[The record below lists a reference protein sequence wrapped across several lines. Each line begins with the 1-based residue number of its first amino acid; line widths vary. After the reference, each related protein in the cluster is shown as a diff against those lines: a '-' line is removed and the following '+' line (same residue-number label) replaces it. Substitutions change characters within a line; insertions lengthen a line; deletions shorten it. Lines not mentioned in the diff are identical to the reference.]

1 MAANLR
7 PKSKLSQPKMWANA
21 ETVPAKTAIVPNAA
35 SEMAIVAVA
44 AEADVVVIAM
54 NAAKRAA
61 QNAQTKPSATTTPK
75 REHHA
80 KTVATVATI
89 VLANVVRE
97 ANVAIAEKMR
107 MATTPQRMPKM
118 SAPRAWR
125 QTRLSN
131 AQKLAQRERRVARA
145 DASVAKGAANAVS
158 AAARILKIWPLL
170 KVS

>member
-61 QNAQTKPSATTTPK
+61 RNARTKPSATTTPK

-97 ANVAIAEKMR
+97 ANVASAEKMR
-107 MATTPQRMPKM
+107 MEATPQRMPKM

-131 AQKLAQRERRVARA
+131 AQKLAQRGRRVARA